1 MLLGHLVTLVERLLV
16 ATCVDATK
24 FRGAVEARRAALA
37 RWRCA
42 VSLPESA
49 TAEEKAA
56 LGRFH
61 RMIAMDHNCEVARP
75 GARFALA
82 RLREQEDRQTYL
94 AQLGTVLAV
103 AAQAQDDDDA
113 VRARNVLED
122 EVWLYRELRKVRRR
136 TA

>member
-1 MLLGHLVTLVERLLV
+1 MRVHRALDTRLDNEQIIGRDIEGLPLLQSPLL
-16 ATCVDATK
+16 
-24 FRGAVEARRAALA
+24 
-37 RWRCA
+37 
-42 VSLPESA
+42 LP
-49 TAEEKAA
+49 
-56 LGRFH
+56 
-61 RMIAMDHNCEVARP
+61 
-75 GARFALA
+75 LA

-103 AAQAQDDDDA
+103 AAQAQDDNDA